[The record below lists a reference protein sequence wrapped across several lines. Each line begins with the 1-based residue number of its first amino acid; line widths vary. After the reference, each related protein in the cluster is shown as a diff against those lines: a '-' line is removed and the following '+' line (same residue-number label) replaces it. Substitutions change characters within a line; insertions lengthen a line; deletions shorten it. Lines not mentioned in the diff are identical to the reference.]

1 MLGDYAPQ
9 RVWKAFHFLLTVF
22 VTLRKRERFCGVPPL
37 GPRQF
42 KECILDL
49 GVSFIKLAQVLATRA
64 DFFTEEYL
72 RELKTIHDE
81 VAPMEREAL
90 TRMFK
95 TAFGAD
101 PADSPFERFDPEPI
115 ASASIGQVHRAKLK
129 DGSEVAVKI
138 RRLGVTERVQADI
151 RILRVIMGVFKP
163 LFNRYTKH
171 SIEAVIAEFSTMIL
185 KEVDLAIELENLRK
199 FHAAYAESGVRFPTP
214 YPRYSSIDA
223 LVMSFEEGARID
235 DQQAL
240 AASGVEFG
248 ELMERLIVFY
258 TEQMLVKGF
267 FHADPHPGN
276 LLLRPDGGLCLLD
289 FGMVKRLPRATR
301 VAMIELV
308 KAANEKDFEMFIA
321 ACKRLGVVAAAA
333 PHEQM
338 MELAE
343 RMFDIFDNEN
353 LNAMDMRMLAFS
365 TLASMKNLPFN
376 LPQDVVYVM
385 RASTLIEG
393 LGTGFVENFNA
404 VKDVLPILR
413 RNLHRALGAEAKLF
427 PTLASEFKGLPL
439 TLRRAKTVL
448 TDLSDGTLQVKV
460 SRETLEYLAEH
471 ARAFVR
477 ELALG
482 GLLLLAAFFSLGFRF
497 PYRDELAIALF
508 VLGVARILL
517 ALR

>member
-1 MLGDYAPQ
+1 MLGPYAPK
-9 RVWKAFHFLLTVF
+9 RIWNAFHFLLTVF

-42 KECILDL
+42 KTCILDL

-64 DFFTEEYL
+64 DFFSEAYL
-72 RELKTIHDE
+72 RELRTIHDE
-81 VAPMEREAL
+81 VEPMDPASFKI
-90 TRMFK
+90 MFK
-95 TAFGAD
+95 TAFGPQAS
-101 PADSPFERFDPEPI
+101 DSPFERFDREPI
-115 ASASIGQVHRAKLK
+115 ASASIGQVHRALLP
-129 DGSEVAVKI
+129 DGTEVAVKI
-138 RRLGVTERVQADI
+138 RRLGITARVQADL
-151 RILRVIMGVFKP
+151 RILRLILGVFKP

-185 KEVDLAIELENLRK
+185 KEVDLSIELENLRK
-199 FHAAYAESGVRFPTP
+199 FHAAYADTGVRFPTP
-214 YPRYSSIDA
+214 YPQYSSRDA

-235 DQQAL
+235 DKDAL
-240 AASGVEFG
+240 AASGVGFEP
-248 ELMERLIVFY
+248 LMERLIGFY
-258 TEQMLVKGF
+258 TEQMLVRGF

-276 LLLRPDGGLCLLD
+276 LLVRSDGGLCLLD
-289 FGMVKRLPRATR
+289 FGMVKRLPRSTR

-321 ACKRLGVVAAAA
+321 SCKHLGVVAAAA

-343 RMFDIFDNEN
+343 RMFDIFDNDN
-353 LNAMDMRMLAFS
+353 LNAMDMRMLAFT

-376 LPQDVVYVM
+376 LPQDIVYVM

-393 LGTGFVENFNA
+393 LGTGFVENFNG

-448 TDLSDGTLQVKV
+448 TDLSDGNLQVKV
-460 SRETLEYLAEH
+460 SRETLEYMAEYARSYARSLA
-471 ARAFVR
+471 V
-477 ELALG
+477 G
-482 GLLLLAAFFSLGFRF
+482 GLCVVAAFFTLGFQF
-497 PYRDELAIALF
+497 SYREEVALGLFIA
-508 VLGVARILL
+508 GVARLL
-517 ALR
+517 VALR